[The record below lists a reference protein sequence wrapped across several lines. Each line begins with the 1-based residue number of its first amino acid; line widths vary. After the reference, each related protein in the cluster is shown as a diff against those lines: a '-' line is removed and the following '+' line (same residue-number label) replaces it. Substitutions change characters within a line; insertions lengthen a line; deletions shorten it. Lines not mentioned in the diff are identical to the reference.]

1 MAFSPAG
8 HSADPEARHSEE
20 WYGDLLR
27 DTPLQRGDRMFI
39 RTVGGPCLSRLE
51 AFPTQIEI
59 PEKSGICLLVDD
71 GPPEAWAHEFVASID
86 R

>member
-1 MAFSPAG
+1 
-8 HSADPEARHSEE
+8 
-20 WYGDLLR
+20 
-27 DTPLQRGDRMFI
+27 MFI